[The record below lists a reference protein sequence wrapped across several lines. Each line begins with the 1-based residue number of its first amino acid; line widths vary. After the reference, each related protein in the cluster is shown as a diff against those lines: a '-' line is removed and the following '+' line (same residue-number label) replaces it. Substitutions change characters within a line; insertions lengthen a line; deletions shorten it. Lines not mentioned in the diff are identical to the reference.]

1 MLFCES
7 LYLLGIIQKLM
18 VRKYGREPYRVVVV
32 HGGPGALGDV
42 AAIARNLSS
51 SVGVLEPIQSKY
63 TVDGLIKELKEQVET
78 YTNEPLSFVG
88 HSWGAWLVLLYA
100 VRYPGKVKQL
110 ILVGCAPFEEEYVS
124 LISERRKKKLSEE
137 EGTYWDL
144 LVGKLERGYNRD
156 DVLRELER
164 LVVKSD
170 HYRFRETE
178 EDKRDILPVD
188 GKMYSSVWREAEKI
202 RKDGRWK
209 NLLSRVRCPV
219 YVIHGEMDPH
229 PLEGV
234 IEPLF
239 RANIK
244 FRKIVLPRCGHSPF
258 KEEEVCE
265 SFYDLLKSIVL

>member
-78 YTNEPLSFVG
+78 YTNEPLFFVG
-88 HSWGAWLVLLYA
+88 HSWGAWLALLFA

-156 DVLRELER
+156 DVLMELER

-265 SFYDLLKSIVL
+265 SFYDLLKYIVL

>member
-1 MLFCES
+1 MWECLN
-7 LYLLGIIQKLM
+7 
-18 VRKYGREPYRVVVV
+18 
-32 HGGPGALGDV
+32 A
-42 AAIARNLSS
+42 
-51 SVGVLEPIQSKY
+51 IQSKY

-88 HSWGAWLVLLYA
+88 HSWGAWLALLYA

-219 YVIHGEMDPH
+219 YVIHGEMGSASVGRRNRTFVP
-229 PLEGV
+229 G
-234 IEPLF
+234 
-239 RANIK
+239 K
-244 FRKIVLPRCGHSPF
+244 YKISENRITSMR
-258 KEEEVCE
+258 
-265 SFYDLLKSIVL
+265 SFAF